1 MKDMEV
7 SNCETLHVIYS
18 PQREPTTQWVV
29 KTLEGD
35 IYLIELNTTEFFDP
49 TKVDLHILPLEG
61 TIKSYFGYY
70 SIRSMTKLEGKK
82 GLAQVL
88 LSS

>member
-1 MKDMEV
+1 MD
-7 SNCETLHVIYS
+7 CETLHVIYS

-35 IYLIELNTTEFFDP
+35 IYLIELNTTEFFIP
-49 TKVDLHILPLEG
+49 TQYGLQILPSEE
-61 TIKSYFGYY
+61 TIKSALGYY
-70 SIRSMTKLEGKK
+70 AIKSMTKLEGEK